1 MKFCSNCGQ
10 ELSDLESIC
19 PHCGQQAAPQASVPE
34 TETAVPAED
43 TPVTEPETE
52 AVQDAPATAAEAA
65 EKNPEE
71 IPEASTDV
79 PEEES
84 DAEDSGSGLDADSDD
99 APEPEV
105 VPETAADEP
114 KKRSSLPII
123 LTAIIGLLVIIVVCL
138 TITLTTLSSTG
149 NMPGF
154 VTKITNWAK
163 NLGYDEDA
171 VAVNIT
177 DQDGGTLADITNA
190 ELSYYYWGEFY
201 YYVQS
206 SGMPFDADTPLD
218 EQSYS
223 DSQSWQDYFVENA
236 CASLVQ
242 IESLKTRAEAEGFTM
257 PEDYQ
262 AEYESTVS
270 SMENYAVQTGFT
282 KEDGTGDVLAYV
294 QDSYGS
300 AATVEAFQQYLY
312 DSYYVTAY
320 SDTIYEGLTFTDQEI
335 EDYFDQNSE
344 MFAAYGL
351 EKSDTPN
358 VNVRHILISPE
369 QDEDDESGEISDEAW
384 EKAKQEA
391 EDLLKEWKSGEATE
405 ESFGALAEEH
415 STDGG
420 SSANGGLYED
430 VYPGQMVTEFN
441 DWCFDDKRAPG
452 DTGIV
457 KTSYGYH
464 IMYFVSETD
473 NYYWKDMAKNEL
485 HYARYQ
491 ETLTGITEQYTATP
505 TEKLQL
511 PTPDAVEAIQQRA
524 NNAAASSNTG
534 SAAETETESSAVTG
548 AAG

>member
-10 ELSDLESIC
+10 ELSDLETIC
-19 PHCGQQAAPQASVPE
+19 SHCGQAVDESPVQTETNPEPQPE
-34 TETAVPAED
+34 TAPAQEQAGAESAAVEMPKETPEETPENATAASDIPEGETAPEDSGAAIDSEPAEDVDVPVDVPTEDAVPA
-43 TPVTEPETE
+43 
-52 AVQDAPATAAEAA
+52 
-65 EKNPEE
+65 
-71 IPEASTDV
+71 
-79 PEEES
+79 
-84 DAEDSGSGLDADSDD
+84 
-99 APEPEV
+99 
-105 VPETAADEP
+105 P
-114 KKRSSLPII
+114 KKRSSLPIV

-154 VTKITNWAK
+154 VTSISKWVE

-171 VAVNIT
+171 VAVTIS
-177 DQDGGTLADITNA
+177 DQDGGTLADISNA

-206 SGMPFDADTPLD
+206 SGMPFDADTSLSD
-218 EQSYS
+218 QSYS
-223 DSQSWQDYFVENA
+223 ESQSWQDYFVENA

-242 IESLKTRAEAEGFTM
+242 IEALKTRAEAEDFVM
-257 PEDYQ
+257 PEEYQ
-262 AEYESTVS
+262 TEYESTIS
-270 SMENYAVQTGFT
+270 SMETYAVQTGFT
-282 KEDGTGDVLAYV
+282 NQDGSGDVLAYV

-300 AATVEAFQQYLY
+300 AATIEDFQQYLY

-358 VNVRHILISPE
+358 VNVRHILIAPE
-369 QDEDDESGEISDEAW
+369 QDEDDETGEISDEAW
-384 EKAKQEA
+384 DKAKEEA

-420 SSANGGLYED
+420 SNTNGGLYED

-441 DWCFDDKRAPG
+441 DWCFDQKRAPG

-464 IMYFVSETD
+464 IIYYVSATD
-473 NYYWKDMAKNEL
+473 NYHWKTMAENEL

-491 ETLTGITEQYTATP
+491 ETLTGITEQYTAEP
-505 TEKLQL
+505 TDKLQL
-511 PTPDAVEAIQQRA
+511 PTPDAVQTLQQRA
-524 NNAAASSNTG
+524 NSAASNSINTEPEDTNT
-534 SAAETETESSAVTG
+534 ASAVEG